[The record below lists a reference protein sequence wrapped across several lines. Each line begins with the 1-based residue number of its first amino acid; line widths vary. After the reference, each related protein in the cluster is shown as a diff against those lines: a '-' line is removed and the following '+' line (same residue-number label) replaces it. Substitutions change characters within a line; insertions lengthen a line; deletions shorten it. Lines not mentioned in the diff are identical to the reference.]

1 MGDLSANFSRSEFA
15 CKCGCGL
22 NTVDAELLTI
32 CQAISDHFDNA
43 KVTIDSGNRCKK
55 HNATIV
61 GSAKHSWH
69 IKSRAADVVV
79 AGISPRLV
87 AEAAAQY
94 GASGIKTYSGWTH
107 IDTRNGPPWRV
118 MV

>member
-1 MGDLSANFSRSEFA
+1 MGDLSDNFSRSEFA

-32 CQAISDHFDNA
+32 CQALRDHFEK
-43 KVTIDSGNRCKK
+43 KVTITSGNRCKTY
-55 HNATIV
+55 NSTIP
-61 GSAKHSWH
+61 GAADSSWH

-79 AGISPRLV
+79 EGIAPRLV

-94 GASGIKTYSGWTH
+94 GASGIKTYTGWTH
-107 IDTRNGPPWRV
+107 VDTRNGPPWRV
-118 MV
+118 LI